1 MQVLTQP
8 PPQPSYFP
16 NEHFVHPP
24 TLPEP
29 PFVPAQLTL
38 IRQTS
43 PAQEKV
49 SKNGI
54 QKNVHVVVK
63 NTPFLLQI
71 GLTSPLLLN
80 STVIDFK
87 QLVLDIHLIY
97 DNEFLKP
104 VSFVKTKPCDFKS
117 TVNERGDQVSIN
129 AKIKV
134 LTSQV

>member
-1 MQVLTQP
+1 M
-8 PPQPSYFP
+8 
-16 NEHFVHPP
+16 
-24 TLPEP
+24 
-29 PFVPAQLTL
+29 
-38 IRQTS
+38 
-43 PAQEKV
+43 
-49 SKNGI
+49 
-54 QKNVHVVVK
+54 VVK